1 MAENATHNEQCDS
14 PFLTTRQAA
23 TYLLVVEG
31 TLKNW
36 RSKGTCGPVWRKHG
50 AIVCYHRNDLDTW
63 SLSRAQGAG
72 DERE

>member
-1 MAENATHNEQCDS
+1 
-14 PFLTTRQAA
+14 
-23 TYLLVVEG
+23 VVEG